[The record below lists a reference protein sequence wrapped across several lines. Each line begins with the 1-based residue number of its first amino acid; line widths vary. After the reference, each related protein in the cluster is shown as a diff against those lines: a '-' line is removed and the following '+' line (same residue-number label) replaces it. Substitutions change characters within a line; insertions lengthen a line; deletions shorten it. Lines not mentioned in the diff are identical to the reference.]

1 MRYVRE
7 SKISYITGIIC
18 VSLLFICT
26 SIINYVSYSNY
37 VNGPVISD
45 EVQLIERDK
54 YTIDIKYPVLKNN
67 EINKDIK
74 DFIRDE
80 KKLFKDSI
88 KDIDT
93 YENEL
98 NISYNYS
105 IKDNL
110 YGIVN
115 GIDTVLY
122 NPATDDKIYKKS
134 NSNWCKI
141 FH

>member
-110 YGIVN
+110 
-115 GIDTVLY
+115 
-122 NPATDDKIYKKS
+122 
-134 NSNWCKI
+134 
-141 FH
+141 